1 MVPMDPTT
9 HNDDEARPPDWVIDL
24 DHPPVP
30 LPPEVVSHLAE
41 IERLSAELAVQD
53 RAISRIG
60 RALTQ
65 KVDAAFAAGIP
76 VVTIADHSQIRPG
89 PLEAYRAGTHP
100 LFPGGPL
107 YVPSATPDEDKNT
120 TLQ

>member
-1 MVPMDPTT
+1 MDPTT
-9 HNDDEARPPDWVIDL
+9 HSDNEARPPDWVIDL
-24 DHPPVP
+24 DHPPVA

-53 RAISRIG
+53 RVIRRIG
-60 RALTQ
+60 SALTQ

-76 VVTIADHSQIRPG
+76 VGTIADHSHIRPG
-89 PLEAYRAGTHP
+89 PLEAYRGGTHP

-107 YVPSATPDEDKNT
+107 YDPSATADEG
-120 TLQ
+120 

>member
-9 HNDDEARPPDWVIDL
+9 HSDNEARPPDWVIDL
-24 DHPPVP
+24 DHPPVA

-53 RAISRIG
+53 RVIRRIG
-60 RALTQ
+60 SALTQ

-76 VVTIADHSQIRPG
+76 VGTIADHSHIRPG

-107 YVPSATPDEDKNT
+107 YDPSATADEG
-120 TLQ
+120 